1 MRVAFSCLF
10 RLSLSFVFFSC
21 VGLAWA
27 SNRIVV
33 ADFSRGMNNH
43 GAPSGWEVKEKAGKA
58 DFTVVQEEDVHA
70 LRLRS
75 EGTSFSL
82 QTPVDIDPRYFP
94 LLSWK
99 WKVTKLPMGGDV
111 RKSNADDQ
119 AAQLFVAFSN
129 SNVIAYI
136 WDTNA
141 PQGVVEDTRLPPFLT
156 IKALV
161 VRSGYSDAGKWL
173 TENRNTYQDY
183 LDLYREEPP
192 KVAGV
197 RIQINS
203 QHTDT
208 SGESYFADVVFKNQ

>member
-1 MRVAFSCLF
+1 V
-10 RLSLSFVFFSC
+10 
-21 VGLAWA
+21 
-27 SNRIVV
+27 
-33 ADFSRGMNNH
+33 
-43 GAPSGWEVKEKAGKA
+43 VKEKAGKA

-82 QTPVDIDPRYFP
+82 QRPVDIDPRHFP

>member
-1 MRVAFSCLF
+1 
-10 RLSLSFVFFSC
+10 
-21 VGLAWA
+21 
-27 SNRIVV
+27 
-33 ADFSRGMNNH
+33 
-43 GAPSGWEVKEKAGKA
+43 
-58 DFTVVQEEDVHA
+58 
-70 LRLRS
+70 
-75 EGTSFSL
+75 
-82 QTPVDIDPRYFP
+82 
-94 LLSWK
+94 
-99 WKVTKLPMGGDV
+99 MGGDV

-129 SNVIAYI
+129 SKVIAYI

>member
-1 MRVAFSCLF
+1 VGSACFFRFSLF
-10 RLSLSFVFFSC
+10 FVFLSW

-33 ADFSRGMNNH
+33 ADFSRGMDKK
-43 GAPSGWEVKEKAGKA
+43 GVPSGWEVKEKAGKA
-58 DFTVVQEEDVHA
+58 DFTVIQEANVHA

-82 QTPVDIDPRYFP
+82 QKQVDVDPRHFP
-94 LLSWK
+94 LLTWK
-99 WKVTKLPMGGDV
+99 WKVTKLPEGGDV
-111 RKSNADDQ
+111 RKPHTDDQ

-129 SNVIAYI
+129 SKVIAYI

-141 PQGVVEDTRLPPFLT
+141 PQGVVEGTWLPPFLT

-161 VRSGYSDAGKWL
+161 VRSGYCEAGKWL
-173 TENRNTYQDY
+173 TENRNTYRDY
-183 LDLYREEPP
+183 VDLYREEPP

>member
-1 MRVAFSCLF
+1 VAYSCLLRF
-10 RLSLSFVFFSC
+10 LLSLVFLSS
-21 VGLAWA
+21 VGFAWA
-27 SNRIVV
+27 PHRIVV
-33 ADFSRGMNNH
+33 ADFSSGVDKN
-43 GAPSGWEVKEKAGKA
+43 GVPSGWKVKEKTGKA
-58 DFTVVQEEDVHA
+58 EFSIVRDENMHA
-70 LRLRS
+70 LKLRS
-75 EGTSFSL
+75 KGTSFSL
-82 QTPVDIDPRYFP
+82 QKPVDVDPRQFP

-99 WKVTKLPMGGDV
+99 WKVTKLPEGGDV

-161 VRSGYSDAGKWL
+161 VRSGYSEAGKWL
-173 TENRNTYQDY
+173 TENRNAYQDY
-183 LDLYREEPP
+183 LDLFREEPP

>member
-1 MRVAFSCLF
+1 MGFSCLF
-10 RLSLSFVFFSC
+10 RLLISFVFFSC

-27 SNRIVV
+27 AHRVVV
-33 ADFSRGMNNH
+33 ADFSRGMDKN

-58 DFTVVQEEDVHA
+58 DFTVVQEEEVHA

-82 QTPVDIDPRYFP
+82 QRPVDIDPRHFP

-141 PQGVVEDTRLPPFLT
+141 PRGVVEDTRLPPFLT
-156 IKALV
+156 IKAVV
-161 VRSGYSDAGKWL
+161 VRSGYSEAGKWL

>member
-1 MRVAFSCLF
+1 MAHSCLLRF
-10 RLSLSFVFFSC
+10 LLYLVFFSS
-21 VGLAWA
+21 VGFAWA
-27 SNRIVV
+27 SHRIVV
-33 ADFSRGMNNH
+33 ADFSSGVDRNGV
-43 GAPSGWEVKEKAGKA
+43 PSGWKVKEKTGKA
-58 DFTVVQEEDVHA
+58 KFSIVRDNNMHA
-70 LRLRS
+70 LKLRS
-75 EGTSFSL
+75 DGTSFSL
-82 QTPVDIDPRYFP
+82 QKAVDVDPRQFP

-99 WKVTKLPMGGDV
+99 WKVTKLPEGGDV
-111 RKSNADDQ
+111 RKSNTDDQ

-129 SNVIAYI
+129 SNIIAYI

-141 PQGVVEDTRLPPFLT
+141 PKGVVEDTRLPPFLT

-161 VRSGYSDAGKWL
+161 VRSGYSEAGKWL
-173 TENRNTYQDY
+173 TENRNAYNDY
-183 LDLYREEPP
+183 LDLFREEPP

>member
-1 MRVAFSCLF
+1 MISPHLF
-10 RLSLSFVFFSC
+10 RFLLSITLFSF
-21 VGLAWA
+21 VGLALA
-27 SNRIVV
+27 SYRVVV
-33 ADFSRGMNNH
+33 ADFSAGLDEN
-43 GAPSGWEVKEKAGKA
+43 GVPLGWEVKEKTGKA
-58 DFTVVQEEDVHA
+58 NLSVVRDENLHA

-82 QTPVDIDPRYFP
+82 QRPVNVDPRQFP

-99 WKVTKLPMGGDV
+99 WKVTKLPEGGDV

-141 PQGVVEDTRLPPFLT
+141 PQGVVENTRLPPFLT

-161 VRSGYSDAGKWL
+161 VRSGYSEAGKWV
-173 TENRNTYQDY
+173 TENRNAYQDY
-183 LDLYREEPP
+183 LNLFREEPP

-208 SGESYFADVVFKNQ
+208 SGESYFADVIFRAQ

>member
-1 MRVAFSCLF
+1 MGSSCLSRF
-10 RLSLSFVFFSC
+10 LLFFVFLCS

-33 ADFSRGMNNH
+33 ADFSRGMDKN
-43 GAPSGWEVKEKAGKA
+43 GVPSGWEVKEKAGKA
-58 DFTVVQEEDVHA
+58 DFSVVQEENVHA

-82 QTPVDIDPRYFP
+82 QRSVDVDPRHFP

-99 WKVTKLPMGGDV
+99 WKVTKLPEGGDV
-111 RKSNADDQ
+111 RKSHADDQ

-141 PQGVVEDTRLPPFLT
+141 PEGVVEDTRLPPFLT

-161 VRSGYSDAGKWL
+161 VRSGYSEVGKWL
-173 TENRNTYQDY
+173 IENRNAYQDY
-183 LDLYREEPP
+183 LHLYHEEPP

-208 SGESYFADVVFKNQ
+208 SGESYFADVVFENQ

>member
-1 MRVAFSCLF
+1 MTSPHLF
-10 RLSLSFVFFSC
+10 RFLLSIALFSF

-27 SNRIVV
+27 SYRVVV
-33 ADFSRGMNNH
+33 ADFSAGLDEN
-43 GAPSGWEVKEKAGKA
+43 GVPPGWQVKEKAGKA
-58 DFTVVQEEDVHA
+58 DLSVVRDENLHA

-82 QTPVDIDPRYFP
+82 QRPVNVDPRQFP

-99 WKVTKLPMGGDV
+99 WKVTKLPEGGDV

-161 VRSGYSDAGKWL
+161 VRSGYSEAGKWV
-173 TENRNTYQDY
+173 TENRNAYQDY
-183 LDLYREEPP
+183 LDLFREEPP

-208 SGESYFADVVFKNQ
+208 SGESYFADVIFRAQ

>member
-1 MRVAFSCLF
+1 MGFSCLF
-10 RLSLSFVFFSC
+10 RFSLFFAFLSC

-33 ADFSRGMNNH
+33 ADFSRGMDKN
-43 GAPSGWEVKEKAGKA
+43 GVPSGWKVKEKAGKA
-58 DFTVVQEEDVHA
+58 DFSVVEEENVHA

-82 QTPVDIDPRYFP
+82 QKPVDVDPRHFP

-99 WKVTKLPMGGDV
+99 WKVTKLPVGGDV
-111 RKSNADDQ
+111 RKSHADDQ

-161 VRSGYSDAGKWL
+161 VRSGYSEAGKWL
-173 TENRNTYQDY
+173 IENRNTYQDY
-183 LDLYREEPP
+183 LDLYRENPP

>member
-1 MRVAFSCLF
+1 
-10 RLSLSFVFFSC
+10 
-21 VGLAWA
+21 
-27 SNRIVV
+27 VV
-33 ADFSRGMNNH
+33 ADFSSGVDKN
-43 GAPSGWEVKEKAGKA
+43 GVPSGWKVKEKTGKA
-58 DFTVVQEEDVHA
+58 EFSIVRDENMHA
-70 LRLRS
+70 LKLRS
-75 EGTSFSL
+75 DGTSFSL
-82 QTPVDIDPRYFP
+82 QKPVDVDPRQFP

-99 WKVTKLPMGGDV
+99 WKVTKLPEGGDV

-161 VRSGYSDAGKWL
+161 VRSGYSQAGKWL
-173 TENRNTYQDY
+173 TENRNAYQDY
-183 LDLYREEPP
+183 LDLFCEEPP
-192 KVAGV
+192 KVAGI

>member
-1 MRVAFSCLF
+1 MSSSGLF
-10 RLSLSFVFFSC
+10 RLLLAFFFFSC

-27 SNRIVV
+27 SQRFVV
-33 ADFSRGMNNH
+33 ADFSRGMEKN
-43 GAPSGWEVKEKAGKA
+43 GAPSGWVVKEKEGKA
-58 DFTVVQEEDVHA
+58 DFTVVREEDLHA

-82 QTPVDIDPRYFP
+82 QRPVNIDPRLFP

-111 RKSNADDQ
+111 RKSTADDQ

-129 SNVIAYI
+129 SKVIAYI

-141 PQGVVEDTRLPPFLT
+141 PRGVVEDTRLPPFLT

-192 KVAGV
+192 KVAGI